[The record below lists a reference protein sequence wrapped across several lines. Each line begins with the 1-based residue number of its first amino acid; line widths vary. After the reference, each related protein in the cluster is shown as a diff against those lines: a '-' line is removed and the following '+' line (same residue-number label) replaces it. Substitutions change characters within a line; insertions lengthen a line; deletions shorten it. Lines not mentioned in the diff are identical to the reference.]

1 MKVICWN
8 VQGAKKYQFQQEVAF
23 INRTIKPDILFLLE
37 TMVNEQNKKLII
49 RNLGFSQY
57 DTIPTFNHGGGIWC

>member
-1 MKVICWN
+1 M
-8 VQGAKKYQFQQEVAF
+8 AF

-37 TMVNEQNKKLII
+37 TIVNERNTELII

-57 DTIPTFNHGGGIWC
+57 DTIPTVNHGGWNLVSVEFR